1 MSFMEEKKRF
11 WPFLV
16 LIPLLAA
23 AIAGWFVLPDSL
35 VMQIGA
41 DGQPSNIMPKLPGL
55 LIPVA
60 LGVLGAGVASS
71 TAEEK
76 HLAGYITLAAAV
88 IVTAITFFWN
98 L

>member
-1 MSFMEEKKRF
+1 MEEKKRF

-41 DGQPSNIMPKLPGL
+41 DGQPSNIMPKLFGL
-55 LIPVA
+55 LIPPAVGWWGRA
-60 LGVLGAGVASS
+60 SPQAPQKRSTRRASS
-71 TAEEK
+71 PWPWR
-76 HLAGYITLAAAV
+76 
-88 IVTAITFFWN
+88 F
-98 L
+98 

>member
-35 VMQIGA
+35 VMQIG
-41 DGQPSNIMPKLPGL
+41 NIMPKLPGL

>member
-1 MSFMEEKKRF
+1 MEEKKRF